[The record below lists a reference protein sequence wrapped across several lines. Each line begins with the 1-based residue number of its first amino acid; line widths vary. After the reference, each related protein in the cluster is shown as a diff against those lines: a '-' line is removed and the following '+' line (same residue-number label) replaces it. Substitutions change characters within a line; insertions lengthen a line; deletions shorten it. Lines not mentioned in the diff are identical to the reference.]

1 MLKSMSPTYRYFLL
15 LCTYMASVNSFSKEI
30 YNVRGSG
37 WTSPDWRWGYSVGT
51 GHVCAMICREKYSQ
65 QKSRSDLI
73 QQLWDPI
80 KDADG
85 RRQPCFEEVKLI
97 LGLAWQNARW
107 DGSDGGPG
115 GYGDILAMMADAKR
129 YETEDDIAN
138 AKLFSDDMLS
148 RVHLISSDL
157 EKLKG
162 IRDLCGSDYDLL
174 RRKCSAHVLSEIGF
188 IEKGL

>member
-1 MLKSMSPTYRYFLL
+1 
-15 LCTYMASVNSFSKEI
+15 MATVKSFSNEI

-51 GHVCAMICREKYSQ
+51 GHDCAMICRKKYAQ
-65 QKSRSDLI
+65 KKSRSDLI
-73 QQLWDPI
+73 QALWDPL
-80 KDADG
+80 KCSDG

-115 GYGDILAMMADAKR
+115 GYGDVLAVMADAKR
-129 YETEDDIAN
+129 YETGDDAVDARI
-138 AKLFSDDMLS
+138 FSEDMLS
-148 RVHLISSDL
+148 RVHLISSEHSL

-162 IRDLCGSDYDLL
+162 IRELCGSDYDLL
-174 RRKCSAHVLSEIGF
+174 RRKCSAYVLSEMGF
-188 IEKGL
+188 IEKGF